1 MGTQEQVV
9 GGMFVRGSEARV
21 PLCGVGIRVVGSG
34 AAARVTVRQR
44 YVNAE
49 TVPVEAVYSFP
60 LEEGSAVCALCIET
74 GGRTLAGRIEERE
87 KAFEQYDEALAA
99 GHGAVLADQDRP
111 NIFTVS
117 VGNLLPGQE
126 ATVCLEYVTELAQ
139 HGRDVRLMLPT
150 TIAPRYVPPPLL
162 VTIDP
167 AELERINPPT
177 VLGPVP
183 YGLSLTVE
191 YTAPQGV
198 ASVACPSHPA
208 QVAVEGNRARVELMG
223 ANVQLDRDFVLDI
236 ALTRPFEP
244 CAVVAPDGAGAH
256 ALMINLYP
264 DLGQYA
270 RQAAEYVFV
279 VDRSGSMAGES
290 IEQALN
296 ALRLAL
302 RSLEEGDA
310 FNIVGFGSRFQ
321 LMFPQSRPYT
331 QAALEEATRQ
341 LESWD
346 ADLGGTELLA
356 PLQAV
361 LAVSSAALPRRVML
375 LTDGQVANEAACI
388 ALAAKHAAAVRM
400 FTFGIGY
407 GASEQLVKGL
417 ARASGGKAEFIHPNE
432 RIEPV
437 VMRQFARAAAPSLN
451 NVRLDW
457 GGLRPELVTPRA
469 LPSLFAGDRLT
480 VYARVPGG
488 AERGAVEVAVLAE
501 GSRGRLRFPVRVD
514 VGSTSF
520 EHCSAE
526 AEPTSVCPN
535 EFEPTG
541 VPALMARAAIRELE
555 EGRGIEAPRFGSQQ
569 RTRKAQG
576 VDAQVL
582 ELALRY
588 QLLSSQTSFV
598 AIEERVEGV
607 QTERAQLRRVPVA
620 LTHGWG
626 GVERALQC
634 TTRVSMAC
642 ASRALMDLDIPAFQ
656 HRAGGPATDIA
667 SAAVCFDLVD
677 AFDPGLDAARSVE
690 GLSRSMNV
698 SSSRGRKPATP
709 VDGFMRLTLSQRADG
724 SFRFDEATLR
734 EFGLEAAALAR
745 AAEQLG
751 GGEAAEAVVH
761 TAVALVLLERRFAGR
776 EDEWRMLADKARR
789 WLDRQAVALPQGE
802 NSWTGWAAMPPRRF
816 APRW

>member
-1 MGTQEQVV
+1 
-9 GGMFVRGSEARV
+9 
-21 PLCGVGIRVVGSG
+21 
-34 AAARVTVRQR
+34 
-44 YVNAE
+44 
-49 TVPVEAVYSFP
+49 
-60 LEEGSAVCALCIET
+60 
-74 GGRTLAGRIEERE
+74 
-87 KAFEQYDEALAA
+87 
-99 GHGAVLADQDRP
+99 
-111 NIFTVS
+111 
-117 VGNLLPGQE
+117 
-126 ATVCLEYVTELAQ
+126 
-139 HGRDVRLMLPT
+139 
-150 TIAPRYVPPPLL
+150 
-162 VTIDP
+162 
-167 AELERINPPT
+167 
-177 VLGPVP
+177 
-183 YGLSLTVE
+183 VE
-191 YTAPQGV
+191 YSAPQGV

-208 QVAVEGNRARVELMG
+208 QVTVNGTCVRVELMG
-223 ANVQLDRDFVLDI
+223 ANAQLDRDFVLDI
-236 ALTRPFEP
+236 ALARPFAP

-310 FNIVGFGSRFQ
+310 FNIVGFGSRYQ
-321 LMFPQSRPYT
+321 LMFPRSRPYT

-361 LAVSSAALPRRVML
+361 LAGSSAALPRRVML
-375 LTDGQVANEAACI
+375 LTDGQVGNEAACI
-388 ALAAKHAAAVRM
+388 ALATEHAATVRI

-407 GASEQLVKGL
+407 GASEHLVKGL

-457 GGLRPELVTPRA
+457 GGLRPELVTPRV

-488 AERGAVEVAVLAE
+488 AEHGAVEVAVLAD
-501 GSRGRLRFPVRVD
+501 GPRGTLRFPVRVD
-514 VGSTSF
+514 VGSNSF

-526 AEPTSVCPN
+526 AEPTSLCSN
-535 EFEPTG
+535 EFEPTA

-569 RTRKAQG
+569 RACKAQG
-576 VDAQVL
+576 VEEQVL

-642 ASRALMDLDIPAFQ
+642 ASRALTDLDIPAFL
-656 HRAGGPATDIA
+656 HRAEGAATDIA
-667 SAAVCFDLVD
+667 SSAGYHDLVD
-677 AFDPGLDAARSVE
+677 AFAPGLDAAPAIE
-690 GLSRSMNV
+690 GSFASRSMNV
-698 SSSRGRKPATP
+698 LSSRGRKRATP

-724 SFRFDEATLR
+724 SFRLDDATLR
-734 EFGLEAAALAR
+734 EFGLEASALAR
-745 AAEQLG
+745 EAQHLG
-751 GGEAAEAVVH
+751 GGGAAAAVVH

-776 EDEWRMLADKARR
+776 EDEWRMLADKAQR
-789 WLDRQAVALPQGE
+789 WLDRQAVALPAGA
-802 NSWTGWAAMPPRRF
+802 NGWVDWARRSGLW
-816 APRW
+816 PDN